1 LANDGG
7 GAESPR
13 HHRHETGRPI
23 RPALEVSPRDVA
35 DLIAHGH
42 PLLLVDCRRDDE
54 RAFCSIE
61 GSRHVPMNR
70 ATHWIEELREDLEDA
85 PLPPIV
91 VFCHHGVRSMQ
102 VVGLLHAAGFA
113 EARSMAGGI
122 DRWSLEVDPS
132 TPRY

>member
-1 LANDGG
+1 MANDGG
-7 GAESPR
+7 DASLR
-13 HHRHETGRPI
+13 HQASGHGRPI
-23 RPALEVSPRDVA
+23 RPALEVAPRDVA
-35 DLIAHGH
+35 DAIAQGH

-61 GSRHVPMNR
+61 GSRHVPMTR
-70 ATHWIEELREDLEDA
+70 AAEWIEELREDRADA
-85 PLPPIV
+85 SPPPIV

-102 VVGLLHAAGFA
+102 VVGLLQAAGFA

-122 DRWSLEVDPS
+122 DRWSLEVDPR